1 MKLFEYE
8 AKGILSKYGI
18 STPNGRHATSPV
30 QAKNAAS
37 HLQPPYVLKA
47 QVLVSGRGKAGGIQF
62 AKTPEAVES
71 KTAKILNMKIKELKV
86 GSVWIEEKINIKKEL
101 YFGIT
106 IDRSRHCYVA
116 IASTAGG
123 VDIEEIAAEKPEKIK
138 RQVINPLLGFRSYH
152 GRQLARW
159 MGYSGVTMLKLASIL
174 QKLYRVSM
182 DYDAELIEMN
192 PLVETTE
199 GDFVAADARIL
210 VDDNALFRHPL
221 YKERLFSSDKTELS
235 IQEIKARKAGLAYVK
250 LDGNVG
256 IMGNGAGLVMA
267 TLDIVQ
273 SYGGR
278 PANFLDVGG
287 GASQDQIV
295 EALEILLDD
304 PKSSVIFIN
313 ILGGITRCDDVANGI
328 LETMKR
334 STLDKPIVIRLVGTN
349 EEEGRLIL
357 TEAGIQVLDTM
368 EEAAKKAVEIARGD

>member
-18 STPNGRHATSPV
+18 STPKGQHATSPV
-30 QAKNAAS
+30 QAKNVAS
-37 HLQPPYVLKA
+37 HLQPPYVVKA

-62 AKTPEAVES
+62 AETPEDLES
-71 KTAKILNMKIKELKV
+71 TAAKILNMEIKGLRV
-86 GSVWIEEKINIKKEL
+86 GSVWIEEKIKIKKEL

-116 IASTAGG
+116 MASTAGG
-123 VDIEEIAAEKPEKIK
+123 VDIEEVAVDKPAQIK
-138 RQVINPLLGFRSYH
+138 KQVINPLLGFRSFH
-152 GRQLARW
+152 CRQLARW
-159 MGYSGVTMLKLASIL
+159 MGYSGRSLLKLATIL
-174 QKLYRVSM
+174 QKLYRVTM
-182 DYDAELIEMN
+182 DFDAELIEMN

-210 VDDNALFRHPL
+210 IDDNALFRHPI
-221 YKERLFSSDKTELS
+221 YKERLFSEDETELS
-235 IQEIKARKAGLAYVK
+235 RQEIKAGKAGLAYIK

-267 TLDIVQ
+267 TLDVVQ
-273 SYGGR
+273 SYGGE

-287 GASQDQIV
+287 GATPDQIA
-295 EALEILLDD
+295 EALEILLED
-304 PKSSVIFIN
+304 PKSSVILIN

-334 STLDKPIVIRLVGTN
+334 STLEKPIVIRLVGTN
-349 EEEGRLIL
+349 EKEGRLIL
-357 TEAGIQVLDTM
+357 TQAGIQVLDTM
-368 EEAAKKAVEIARGD
+368 EDAAKKAVEIARGD